1 VLIDGGWSANG
12 EKLVE
17 LVQDIYC
24 TDQVELVIL
33 THPDDDHSNGLFP
46 VLEGLNV
53 GQLAMH
59 LPWNHTEDI
68 ARMFGNGRV
77 TDASVKEK
85 LRRSLDSACELS
97 QLAKQKGIQ
106 VVEPFAGDH
115 AFGGALRILGPSR
128 DYYRSLLPHFR
139 DLPQTQQGM
148 TSFFQKAA
156 SGLGEFVS
164 RVAESFD
171 IETLSDSSP
180 TSAENNSSVITLVRV
195 DGHGLLFTGDAGI
208 DALSRAADQLESLG
222 FDYKAINCIQV
233 PHHGSRKN
241 VGPTVL
247 NRLVGPKLPRD
258 NGRLKYALC
267 SCPKD
272 SEKHPARK
280 ATNAFRRR
288 GTYVYPTR
296 GHNLRYFHEA
306 AARPSYQGTISPIEL
321 FSEVE
326 DD

>member
-1 VLIDGGWSANG
+1 MGYEVDFLAVGDGSRGGDAIALRFGNLHGTRAEQKVVLIDGGWSANG

-115 AFGGALRILGPSR
+115 AFGGAQ
-128 DYYRSLLPHFR
+128 D
-139 DLPQTQQGM
+139 
-148 TSFFQKAA
+148 
-156 SGLGEFVS
+156 GE
-164 RVAESFD
+164 A
-171 IETLSDSSP
+171 
-180 TSAENNSSVITLVRV
+180 
-195 DGHGLLFTGDAGI
+195 
-208 DALSRAADQLESLG
+208 
-222 FDYKAINCIQV
+222 C
-233 PHHGSRKN
+233 
-241 VGPTVL
+241 
-247 NRLVGPKLPRD
+247 
-258 NGRLKYALC
+258 
-267 SCPKD
+267 
-272 SEKHPARK
+272 
-280 ATNAFRRR
+280 
-288 GTYVYPTR
+288 
-296 GHNLRYFHEA
+296 
-306 AARPSYQGTISPIEL
+306 
-321 FSEVE
+321 
-326 DD
+326 